1 MQVALAPW
9 LLFLPPNALH
19 FEIILNAG
27 DYGFL
32 PLTNRY
38 NRKQRFLTSYPSTSY
53 VSLPCH
59 QAFLEAGS
67 VVVSEPGVVSAVDL
81 VVSEPGVVSAV
92 DLAVSEPGVVS
103 AVDLAVS
110 GPEVVSVVG
119 LAVSGPE
126 VVSAVAVSIVHI
138 FERQVFVNIHIVFAV
153 SFPVSFV
160 GKGGDIL

>member
-1 MQVALAPW
+1 MEVALAPW

-67 VVVSEPGVVSAVDL
+67 V